1 MRAERRPM
9 LPTAVR
15 QASHAHAAQHDARHD
30 AAHMVGLV
38 AALAD
43 QIEPT
48 TRGKGIEFE
57 ARRGGF
63 GDFKRVQENLR
74 GTRVAVL
81 GREALHGEGER
92 KVDSTAGRRTGGVG
106 WVGPDRI
113 RRPSRLQ
120 YSTAFS
126 GPVLRLS
133 LVQFC

>member
-1 MRAERRPM
+1 M

-63 GDFKRVQENLR
+63 GDFKRVRENLR
-74 GTRVAVL
+74 GTRVVL

-92 KVDSTAGRRTGGVG
+92 KVDSTAIRRTGGVG

-113 RRPSRLQ
+113 RRPGRLQ